1 MDKKK
6 VGRPSKGLRTCVCGY
21 TTADR
26 SNFSKHRKTCTKA
39 STVDKDA
46 RISSLEQQLVQKES
60 AVSDT
65 NEHHWKEKVSRL
77 SEELKAKDE
86 QLRAKDEQL
95 LNLTNQLLEQ
105 IASKDEQ
112 ILNLT
117 NQLLQQANKK
127 LDAHKAQKTAKR
139 KKLSEPERR
148 QIAMRQDWN
157 CANPDGK
164 CCLRDKLQEY
174 DIDHIIPLCQ
184 GGQDDPSNF
193 QAICP
198 ACHRRKTERDL
209 LAAVEPTEV
218 D

>member
-1 MDKKK
+1 MK
-6 VGRPSKGLRTCVCGY
+6 
-21 TTADR
+21 
-26 SNFSKHRKTCTKA
+26 NHRKTCKQEIA
-39 STVDKDA
+39 KDA
-46 RISSLEQQLVQKES
+46 KIAFLEQKLIDQKEQL
-60 AVSDT
+60 T
-65 NEHHWKEKVSRL
+65 EQ
-77 SEELKAKDE
+77 LKTKDE
-86 QLRAKDEQL
+86 QLKTKDEQL
-95 LNLTNQLLEQ
+95 E
-105 IASKDEQ
+105 AKDEQ

-209 LAAVEPTEV
+209 LTAVEPAEV

>member
-1 MDKKK
+1 M
-6 VGRPSKGLRTCVCGY
+6 VLSKCYQNAIKTLSYANVWLKRFASGNRAMANLFKDSRVCECGY
-21 TTADR
+21 TTQLR
-26 SNFSKHRKTCTKA
+26 PCWSRHLKSCKHLKENEN
-39 STVDKDA
+39 DKHIA
-46 RISSLEQQLVQKES
+46 TLEQQLAEQKEQM
-60 AVSDT
+60 T
-65 NEHHWKEKVSRL
+65 EQK
-77 SEELKAKDE
+77 E
-86 QLRAKDEQL
+86 QLKEYMKQL
-95 LNLTNQLLEQ
+95 AT
-105 IASKDEQ
+105 KDEQ

-117 NQLLQQANKK
+117 NQLLQHSSKRLN
-127 LDAHKAQKTAKR
+127 AHEAQKNAKR

-148 QIAMRQDWN
+148 KIAMRQDWN

-209 LAAVEPTEV
+209 LAVAEPLEA